1 MKVKTKS
8 IIALMIALFAVL
20 IIGVT
25 TVNAVEVTDE
35 EQEFCNFTIK
45 SSKGNIDNMGQ
56 GDGTYQELGC
66 MVTDIPN
73 EYYFQLNTGI
83 NLGTNINLK
92 GLGDF
97 TLVRTYSD
105 DEGEKYYEYKSAEKS
120 IKEIEKKVE
129 EFEFDLK
136 DIDTNKI
143 QHFTLKLNFIGEIEK
158 TYTVNDKETGI
169 GISLNATT
177 ELGLSLKADTI
188 KEDNE
193 TYIKMKNTLAISN
206 NNLQIFA
213 YDISLVGG
221 NYKGDLQ
228 ITFNLGTKYD
238 NKQVTVLHKKQNNEI
253 ETFEQKVVNGKVT
266 IKVNELSPFMIALED
281 TLDNNTEQNN
291 NGSNKP
297 QETTPTENKPTVNKG
312 EKDETPKTGIQDITY
327 IITAV
332 VIISAVGIIATIK
345 RKQSKH

>member
-8 IIALMIALFAVL
+8 IIALMIALFAVML
-20 IIGVT
+20 IGVT

-35 EQEFCNFTIK
+35 EQEFCNFTIQ

-66 MVTDIPN
+66 MVTDIPD
-73 EYYFQLNTGI
+73 EYYLQLNTGI

-97 TLVRTYSD
+97 TLNRTYSD
-105 DEGEKYYEYKSAEKS
+105 DNGEKYYEYKSAVKS
-120 IKEIEKKVE
+120 VKEIDKKVE

-143 QHFTLKLNFIGEIEK
+143 QHFTLKLSFIGEIEK
-158 TYTVNDKETGI
+158 TYTVNDKTTGV

-297 QETTPTENKPTVNKG
+297 QETTPTVNKPTVNKG